1 MLSSDRITL
10 YIGTYTRRESFV
22 DGKAEGIYIY
32 HLDPRSGELTY
43 AATVTGAGT
52 VNPSFLTLG
61 PDKRCLYAVNE
72 ITGGK
77 GPHGTV
83 SAFAIDPVTEAP
95 ELSEPA
101 IHPWPGALLCQH

>member
-1 MLSSDRITL
+1 MINSDKITT

-32 HLDPRSGELTY
+32 HLDPSSGELSY
-43 AATVTGAGT
+43 AATVAGAGT
-52 VNPSFLTLG
+52 VNPSYLTLA
-61 PDKRCLYAVNE
+61 PDKSCLYAVNE

-83 SAFAIDPVTEAP
+83 SAFNIDPLTRH
-95 ELSEPA
+95 LTY
-101 IHPWPGALLCQH
+101 LNQ